1 LGSVDSLKAYSFGAY
16 TYSGNR
22 IKNLSILDQIKGKQI
37 YKIEVYVR
45 TDGGPA
51 CGFAVLGKMGI
62 IWSYQTS
69 GWRDPAYIDISYNK
83 KRDEII
89 DINLGGWW
97 SRKDIIIG
105 SITSNNYEVI
115 VESIYSLDFLS
126 KPNDNKQILN
136 QNGGIED
143 AGYIKSFPANNYLVL
158 DGNDQI
164 LLDSVI
170 KKGRVTVL
178 RFAK

>member
-1 LGSVDSLKAYSFGAY
+1 M
-16 TYSGNR
+16 
-22 IKNLSILDQIKGKQI
+22 ILPI
-37 YKIEVYVR
+37 Y
-45 TDGGPA
+45 
-51 CGFAVLGKMGI
+51 
-62 IWSYQTS
+62 
-69 GWRDPAYIDISYNK
+69 ISYNK

-97 SRKDIIIG
+97 SRKYIRIG
-105 SITSNNYEVI
+105 SITSNNDEGI

-158 DGNDQI
+158 DGDDQI